1 MKRKKIFIGVML
13 VCLIGTIIFF
23 KEKDLFNGYFSTVK
37 LQFLLNYI
45 SDNYLYDVDEK
56 LGEEGIYT
64 GYLEALQSKG
74 TYYLNKN
81 QLKTAKIR
89 AEGNEFGVG
98 LKLMWG
104 IDEQFLI
111 VVEVANNSP
120 ASKAGMRV
128 GDCIIKINDVQ
139 AISANGEK
147 IIELINNEAGES
159 IQYEIKRD
167 QALLNIQLTPEE
179 IVLEDFKEEVI
190 EDILY
195 IKFNTV
201 KEGTSSK
208 LDTVIKQV
216 GPENCKGI
224 ILDLRDVT
232 TDNIKEINKISDLFL
247 DEGTAFKVQTKQEGV
262 VLYTTK
268 EGAYTMNMILL
279 TNQQTKGGMEALV
292 LALKERG
299 QILGGNTGG
308 DAYLSQIITFE
319 DGTGMSVASGKIS
332 DRYGEVLSEKGIEPD
347 VRLYISEQE
356 RIAIFEKGYIS
367 KEEDSYLRE
376 AIKRLK
382 SL

>member
-1 MKRKKIFIGVML
+1 
-13 VCLIGTIIFF
+13 
-23 KEKDLFNGYFSTVK
+23 
-37 LQFLLNYI
+37 
-45 SDNYLYDVDEK
+45 
-56 LGEEGIYT
+56 
-64 GYLEALQSKG
+64 
-74 TYYLNKN
+74 
-81 QLKTAKIR
+81 
-89 AEGNEFGVG
+89 
-98 LKLMWG
+98 MWG

-120 ASKAGMRV
+120 ASKVGMRV